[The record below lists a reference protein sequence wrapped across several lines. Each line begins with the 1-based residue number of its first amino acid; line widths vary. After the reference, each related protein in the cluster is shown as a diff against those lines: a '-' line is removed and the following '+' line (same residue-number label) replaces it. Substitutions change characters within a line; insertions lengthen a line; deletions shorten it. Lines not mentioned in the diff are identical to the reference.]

1 MVMCTP
7 RISRGTRGMATAFD
21 DVATVRVGSS
31 LPLPPVKND
40 APSTIPAPRAS
51 NAAARPA
58 RRSLLRLRAR
68 WRRSR
73 NRSLGSTLR

>member
-1 MVMCTP
+1 MWTP
-7 RISRGTRGMATAFD
+7 RISFGTRGFGVVAAFAC
-21 DVATVRVGSS
+21 VVTTVGPAS
-31 LPLPPVKND
+31 LPRVKND
-40 APSTIPAPRAS
+40 APSTTPAASAS